1 MGRSVTRQGVRLWSA
16 LVVLLA
22 IGETHVAF
30 ADAAAAAEARKIV
43 FEPVLDQDGLQLEL
57 GNAPRCVIWPRHL
70 QVTSDCAGIDIAGA
84 ARGIDAARGNR
95 ASPTVVAV
103 VVWKLPGDQFVLMN
117 VASMPPS
124 TPTREVV
131 GDFLAGIYNSL
142 HSPENR
148 VTKRGDLRLRH
159 DRVTVAAAP
168 AVRYAIETDEGGR
181 ALAYMVF
188 GEKRTYTFQFLIP
201 GMNAGPTEALAERL
215 LATMKLPPA
224 ALWDGF
230 STYLLVSLAG
240 AFLLAGIA
248 SRVVWRRLGRTFAGA
263 FAAFGV
269 AGLLCAALGSFTVGS
284 ERTLV
289 FLAIA
294 GFWFFLDLVRV
305 EPVAQARPQPPASS

>member
-16 LVVLLA
+16 LVLFLA
-22 IGETHVAF
+22 VGETHVSF
-30 ADAAAAAEARKIV
+30 AEAAPAAEARKIV
-43 FEPVLDQDGLQLEL
+43 INPVLDNDGLQLDL
-57 GNAPRCVIWPRHL
+57 GDAPRCVIWPRHL
-70 QVTSDCAGIDIAGA
+70 QVTADCAGIDIADA
-84 ARGIDAARGNR
+84 ANGIDAIRGNR
-95 ASPTVVAV
+95 TSPTVVAV

-124 TPTREVV
+124 APTREVV
-131 GDFLAGIYNSL
+131 GDFLAGLYNSL
-142 HSPENR
+142 HSPDNQ
-148 VTKRGDLRLRH
+148 VTKRGDLRLHH

-168 AVRYAIETDEGGR
+168 AVRYVMETDQGGR

-188 GEKRTYTFQFLIP
+188 GEKRTYTFQFLVP
-201 GMNAGPTEALAERL
+201 GADTGPTEALANRL
-215 LATMKLPPA
+215 LATMNLPPA
-224 ALWDGF
+224 AVWQGF
-230 STYLLVSLAG
+230 STYLLACLVG
-240 AFLLAGIA
+240 AFFLAGIA

-284 ERTLV
+284 EQTLV

-305 EPVAQARPQPPASS
+305 QPVAQARSQPPASG